1 MTSDF
6 LFLTSYFCLLTS
18 YFLLLTFPKEVSMT
32 TPIYD
37 FCKNY
42 ANSHTIRFHMP
53 GHKGVPLLGVEPY
66 DITEIAGADSL
77 YEADGIIAE
86 SEHNAS
92 TLFGVPTFYST
103 EGSSQCIRAMLYLL
117 THEPTQW
124 FGGKATILAGRN
136 AHKTFV
142 TACGLLDIHVHWLW
156 GTGDNYLS
164 CNVTPDEVENA
175 ITSLPHKPTAVYLT
189 SPDYLG
195 NMVDTRSI
203 AQVCHKHGVYLAVDC
218 AHGAYLH
225 FLPTTCHPMDEGA
238 DLCCASAHKT
248 LPALTGCAYLHLS
261 PTLPDT
267 FHQNAKDALAL
278 FGSTSP
284 SYLLLCSLD
293 RVNLYLES
301 GYREALSSH
310 IEAVENC
317 RLSLTALG
325 YECQGDASTHC
336 FEPMKLTL
344 CPKFYGY
351 TGVELAEYLRKNHI
365 ECEFADPDHV
375 VLMTVPG
382 QENAL
387 TKLPEVLR
395 HLPRRTPNPKKAP
408 PLARKPI
415 VRESI
420 REALFSPCETI
431 PVEDAVGRVLSA
443 LTVGCP
449 PAVPI
454 VVCGE
459 EITAETVEV
468 MRYYG
473 MDTVK
478 VRNK

>member
-1 MTSDF
+1 MTPAKAAGTAS
-6 LFLTSYFCLLTS
+6 
-18 YFLLLTFPKEVSMT
+18 EMT

-37 FCKNY
+37 FCKTY
-42 ANSHTIRFHMP
+42 ATGSTTRFHMP
-53 GHKGVPLLGVEPY
+53 GHKGMPLLGIEPF
-66 DITEIAGADSL
+66 DLTEIAGADSL

-92 TLFGVPTFYST
+92 SLFGCPTFYST

-117 THEPTQW
+117 TLA
-124 FGGKATILAGRN
+124 GGRTILAGRN

-142 TACGLLDIHVHWLW
+142 TACGLLDIDVQWLY
-156 GTGDNYLS
+156 GTGSNYLS
-164 CNVTPDEVENA
+164 CKVTPEEVENA
-175 ITSLPHKPTAVYLT
+175 ICSLPHAPVAVYLT

-195 NMVDTRSI
+195 NTIDI
-203 AQVCHKHGVYLAVDC
+203 AGIADVCHRHGVYLAVDG

-225 FLPTTCHPMDEGA
+225 FLPQSCHPMDLGA

-261 PTLPDT
+261 PALPQT
-267 FHQNAKDALAL
+267 FHENVKDALSL

-293 RVNLYLES
+293 LVNRTLAE
-301 GYREALSSH
+301 GYREALAAH
-310 IEAVENC
+310 IMGVENC
-317 RLSLTALG
+317 REALVSLG
-325 YECQGDASTHC
+325 YDCMGEEPTHW

-344 CPKFYGY
+344 CPKSYGY
-351 TGVELAEYLRKNHI
+351 TGVELAEYLRQNQI

-382 QENAL
+382 QKGAL
-387 TKLPEVLR
+387 TKLTEVLR
-395 HLPRRTPNPKKAP
+395 QLPKKEPIQAQP
-408 PLARKPI
+408 PVMQMRPI
-415 VRESI
+415 LRMTI
-420 REALFSPCETI
+420 REAIFAQSETI
-431 PVEDAVGRVLSA
+431 PVENATGRMLTA

-459 EITAETVEV
+459 EITEEALRL
-468 MRYYG
+468 MQYYG
-473 MDTVK
+473 METVS
-478 VRNK
+478 VRK